1 MDLIRQQAKRITGVW
16 DIEDLKEFGRES
28 KLCPYVFSYLRD
40 HSQFLAREMTSFAD
54 VFFVPYNYI
63 VDPMIR
69 ESMDI
74 HLKVCFFFS
83 FHRIESNHCH

>member
-1 MDLIRQQAKRITGVW
+1 
-16 DIEDLKEFGRES
+16 
-28 KLCPYVFSYLRD
+28 
-40 HSQFLAREMTSFAD
+40 MTSFAD

-74 HLKVCFFFS
+74 HLKVCFFSSLF
-83 FHRIESNHCH
+83 IV